1 MQDDVTHRQISSI
14 DASQDPDATIG
25 DISSARSK
33 TTSDLV
39 EVKQWPDS
47 VTLIPDGAGLSCPGS
62 SVVAEGARFET
73 PDDTETIGPELTAL
87 VLSQSF
93 TKAGGR

>member
-1 MQDDVTHRQISSI
+1 MTCGLRI
-14 DASQDPDATIG
+14 PD
-25 DISSARSK
+25 SP
-33 TTSDLV
+33 TSDNLTPQ
-39 EVKQWPDS
+39 EPTTQDAPDLGED
-47 VTLIPDGAGLSCPGS
+47 VAGLSCPGS
-62 SVVAEGARFET
+62 NVVAEGARFET